1 MAKINDPLDVGY
13 LVFQGGGGK
22 GVAYAGALKALE
34 EMGILPIRAGANSH
48 LKGIAGTSAGAISAL
63 MLAMGYTSDEIDERF
78 LSDPD
83 MFTVFFDGPD
93 NDSYRIVSAF
103 NSPGRSER
111 SVHINVNETFADFLN
126 HIGEF
131 SLKNPALRIVGVT
144 IMALINKHS
153 GFHSLLGRPAPEGLL
168 LIFKSLDQSLR
179 DTLGGRI
186 VGSLGQN
193 DIAGA
198 IVDMYLEILK
208 YVLFLF
214 LFDSDEANAA
224 LKKLGEHKNQYLYNL
239 FFDLGLF
246 PGFTVREFFQKQI
259 TLRFKE
265 LYAEKNI
272 QGGTLNF
279 KDFYELTGC
288 NLIFTGVNVSKNH
301 FQFFSKD
308 HTPDFSVAE
317 AAAISM
323 NIPIVFKPIRV
334 LRRDLEGLWIDGGT
348 VNNLPLHAF
357 DYLEKPE
364 LLTRFNEE
372 LYAYLHSK
380 VLAISL
386 IDYLPGEE
394 PVNEGSNYFPIAG
407 FIKNLLEVMW
417 DPNESQIKREIE
429 REQIIQIPYGGLSTL
444 NFAPSEELKEEPI
457 RRAYKLVME
466 YFGRSNTDG
475 F

>member
-1 MAKINDPLDVGY
+1 MTKINEPLDVEY

-34 EMGILPIRAGANSH
+34 ELGILPIRPGENNH

-83 MFTVFFDGPD
+83 MFTAFFDGPD
-93 NDSYRIVSAF
+93 NDSYRTVSAF

-111 SVHINVNETFADFLN
+111 SVHINVNETFGDFLKN
-126 HIGEF
+126 IREL
-131 SLKNPALRIVGVT
+131 SLQNPFLRIVGVT
-144 IMALINKHS
+144 IIALVNKHS

-168 LIFKSLDQSLR
+168 LLFKSLDQSLK
-179 DTLGGRI
+179 DNLGGRI

-193 DIAGA
+193 NVAEA
-198 IVDMYLEILK
+198 IVDIYLELLK
-208 YVLFLF
+208 YVTFLF
-214 LFDSDEANAA
+214 LYDIDEANAA
-224 LKKLGEHKNQYLYNL
+224 LNKLGEHKNQYLYNL
-239 FFDLGLF
+239 FFDLGFF
-246 PGFTVREFFQKQI
+246 PGFTIREFFQKHI

-265 LYAEKNI
+265 LYEGRNI
-272 QGGTLNF
+272 QGATLNF

-308 HTPDFSVAE
+308 HTPDFPVAE

-323 NIPIVFKPIRV
+323 NIPIVFKPIHV
-334 LRRDLEGLWIDGGT
+334 QRRDLEGFWIDGGT

-364 LLTRFNEE
+364 LLTRYNED

-386 IDYLPGEE
+386 IDFLPGEKPDSKE
-394 PVNEGSNYFPIAG
+394 ENYFPVVD
-407 FIKNLLEVMW
+407 FINSLLQVMW

-444 NFAPSEELKEEPI
+444 NFSPSEELKEEPI

-466 YFGRSNTDG
+466 YFGRSNTD
-475 F
+475 